1 MVNFRNCLVSVLILF
16 GCSSKNKEEEQGPA
30 HKMEFVLVDSVMVDI
45 LEPLVIDDQQ
55 LSGESFLMRGRKS
68 RKPYLISNNGK
79 VIKVYEVLNE
89 GPNGIGVNGAF
100 GYNFLGEDK
109 WVAKDILYR
118 YQIYDFEGEKTKVLE
133 SINLG
138 LFGVTISSYQTF
150 FRGLKKEDEEM
161 LLGIENNLF
170 DPGFLSKGELAQS
183 VYYDS
188 VKTIFTYKAKDQV
201 LKQFEA
207 YPKTWG
213 PRMEKKF
220 VGKSEPLFAYH
231 RSNHQLALLPKV
243 GNQLFI
249 YDFSSDEP
257 KLLYEVALSH
267 RFRPDVVPE
276 ISKEAEFT
284 SSYPRFT
291 DLKFVGERVLVEF
304 KTRIPEDILLRL
316 KAQSSRVEDLP
327 EFQEAQ
333 KTFVKT
339 FYLVIEDG
347 KQIGVVEG
355 LPVPGAL
362 DFATESGDIFIN
374 DNLEPLFEREYN
386 VFYRLKLVR

>member
-16 GCSSKNKEEEQGPA
+16 GCSSKNIEEEQGPA

-150 FRGLKKEDEEM
+150 FRGFKM
-161 LLGIENNLF
+161 I
-170 DPGFLSKGELAQS
+170 PSKQYLP
-183 VYYDS
+183 
-188 VKTIFTYKAKDQV
+188 IR
-201 LKQFEA
+201 
-207 YPKTWG
+207 PKI
-213 PRMEKKF
+213 KF
-220 VGKSEPLFAYH
+220 
-231 RSNHQLALLPKV
+231 
-243 GNQLFI
+243 
-249 YDFSSDEP
+249 
-257 KLLYEVALSH
+257 
-267 RFRPDVVPE
+267 
-276 ISKEAEFT
+276 
-284 SSYPRFT
+284 
-291 DLKFVGERVLVEF
+291 
-304 KTRIPEDILLRL
+304 
-316 KAQSSRVEDLP
+316 
-327 EFQEAQ
+327 
-333 KTFVKT
+333 
-339 FYLVIEDG
+339 
-347 KQIGVVEG
+347 
-355 LPVPGAL
+355 
-362 DFATESGDIFIN
+362 
-374 DNLEPLFEREYN
+374 
-386 VFYRLKLVR
+386 